1 MNTKPAP
8 VTPVTGLGHTSVNPD
23 LLKTVGYVPETESS
37 ATSILVDHH
46 VEHMVTHDG
55 QVEIMPLA
63 DALVTY
69 PWLQELMFSLIDPT
83 SDEVLRRAFESTR
96 RPFGTFTWVH
106 DNAVLD
112 KPLQSFT
119 LMTVPQERQYM
130 HDITVIGEGAVV
142 DSISGAAVTEH
153 MTHGTH
159 VSVSETFIHP
169 KARVRSLDVERWGAH
184 MDVRSYSGTKIA
196 EGAVC
201 SSISVAV
208 NAIRSHIASSYTVLD
223 DDAVDTNHSVVFAPT
238 GTHRKVQSIVEL
250 KGDRS
255 RCEQVARMVSDGG
268 DIENETTLFGR
279 GDGTSG
285 FLQCDGLMISPDGTI
300 TSVPALV
307 AATDTAQLSHE
318 ASVGMVDS
326 DRLEYLM
333 STGLDEDEARDL
345 IVRGFLD
352 VEDRDI
358 PDNLRHTVA
367 GLIAKARA
375 GAM

>member
-1 MNTKPAP
+1 
-8 VTPVTGLGHTSVNPD
+8 
-23 LLKTVGYVPETESS
+23 
-37 ATSILVDHH
+37 
-46 VEHMVTHDG
+46 
-55 QVEIMPLA
+55 
-63 DALVTY
+63 
-69 PWLQELMFSLIDPT
+69 
-83 SDEVLRRAFESTR
+83 
-96 RPFGTFTWVH
+96 
-106 DNAVLD
+106 
-112 KPLQSFT
+112 
-119 LMTVPQERQYM
+119 
-130 HDITVIGEGAVV
+130 
-142 DSISGAAVTEH
+142 
-153 MTHGTH
+153 
-159 VSVSETFIHP
+159 
-169 KARVRSLDVERWGAH
+169 
-184 MDVRSYSGTKIA
+184 
-196 EGAVC
+196 
-201 SSISVAV
+201 
-208 NAIRSHIASSYTVLD
+208 
-223 DDAVDTNHSVVFAPT
+223 
-238 GTHRKVQSIVEL
+238 
-250 KGDRS
+250 
-255 RCEQVARMVSDGG
+255 MVSDGG
-268 DIENETTLFGR
+268 DIENETTLLGR

>member
-142 DSISGAAVTEH
+142 DSISGAAVTE
-153 MTHGTH
+153 
-159 VSVSETFIHP
+159 V
-169 KARVRSLDVERWGAH
+169 
-184 MDVRSYSGTKIA
+184 
-196 EGAVC
+196 
-201 SSISVAV
+201 
-208 NAIRSHIASSYTVLD
+208 
-223 DDAVDTNHSVVFAPT
+223 
-238 GTHRKVQSIVEL
+238 
-250 KGDRS
+250 
-255 RCEQVARMVSDGG
+255 
-268 DIENETTLFGR
+268 
-279 GDGTSG
+279 
-285 FLQCDGLMISPDGTI
+285 
-300 TSVPALV
+300 
-307 AATDTAQLSHE
+307 
-318 ASVGMVDS
+318 
-326 DRLEYLM
+326 
-333 STGLDEDEARDL
+333 
-345 IVRGFLD
+345 
-352 VEDRDI
+352 
-358 PDNLRHTVA
+358 
-367 GLIAKARA
+367 
-375 GAM
+375 

>member
-23 LLKTVGYVPETESS
+23 LLKTVGYVEEANAS

-55 QVEIMPLA
+55 QVEVMPLA

-69 PWLQELMFSLIDPT
+69 PWLQELMFSLVDPT

-96 RPFGTFTWVH
+96 RPLGTFTWVH
-106 DNAVLD
+106 DHAVLD

-119 LMTVPQERQYM
+119 LMTVPQERQFM
-130 HDITVIGEGAVV
+130 HDVTVIGEGAVV
-142 DSISGAAVTEH
+142 DSISGAAVTEQ

-169 KARVRSLDVERWGAH
+169 NARVRSLDVERWGAH
-184 MDVRSYSGTKIA
+184 MDVHSYSGTKVGA
-196 EGAVC
+196 GAVC
-201 SSISVAV
+201 STISVAV
-208 NAIRSHIASSYTVLD
+208 NAIRSHTDISTTVLD
-223 DDAVDTNHSVVFAPT
+223 DDAVDTNHSIAFAPH
-238 GTHRKVQSIVEL
+238 GTHRTMRSTVEL
-250 KGDRS
+250 QGDGA

-268 DIENETTLFGR
+268 DIDNETTLVGR
-279 GDGTSG
+279 GAGSSG
-285 FLQCDGLMISPDGTI
+285 FLQCDGLMISPLGTI

-333 STGLDEDEARDL
+333 STGLDEDAARDL

-352 VEDRDI
+352 VEDRDM
-358 PDNLRHTVA
+358 PDSLRETVA
-367 GLIAKARA
+367 GLIAAARA